1 LDEVTSITSEPRPRP
16 HWITLPVLGIV
27 LATFLSDFGHE
38 ACTAVLPLFL
48 REVGLGAA
56 ALGVI
61 EGVADFLVSLSK
73 LAGGVIG
80 HRVRHKRPWAAVGY
94 ALTAV
99 CTACIGLVRGTGPVV
114 TFRSLA
120 WLARGYRGPLRD
132 AMLSEAVPPTHYGR
146 AFGLERAGDML
157 GAVSGPLLSAL
168 LVWAGFHF
176 GTVIVWT
183 IVPGLAAAAAFYF
196 FTRENDAPPEPAA
209 ASEPAAHH
217 FAPAGQVRLDK
228 TAPAVASE
236 SAARPTF
243 PARYWHFLGGV
254 FLFGMGDFSRT
265 FLIFLIARALGEDKE
280 SFATGRTVG
289 GMLSVAVLLYALH
302 NFLSAIAAYAIGH
315 YADRGEKLRILVAGY
330 ALGVFTNV
338 LLVFVS
344 GSLAG
349 LVGVV
354 VLSSVYIAAKETVE
368 KAAAAEFVPREL
380 RSLGFGILASTNA
393 VGDMAS
399 SLGVGLLLQADRPEL
414 AFGSAAAFGAAGVVW
429 LAWLAR
435 PRA

>member
-1 LDEVTSITSEPRPRP
+1 MLAHYRDEGRALEKEAASLPPERQPGSP
-16 HWITLPVLGIV
+16 WITLPVLGIV
-27 LATFLSDFGHE
+27 FATFFSDFGHE

-48 REVGLGAA
+48 REIHLGAA

-80 HRVRHKRPWAAVGY
+80 HRVRHKRPWAAAGY
-94 ALTAV
+94 AITAV
-99 CTACIGLVRGTGPVV
+99 CTAGIGLVRGAAAVGTL
-114 TFRSLA
+114 RSLA

-132 AMLSEAVPPTHYGR
+132 AMLVEAVPPTHYGR

-157 GAVSGPLLSAL
+157 GAVSGPLTAAL
-168 LVWAGFHF
+168 LVWAGFEF

-183 IVPGLAAAAAFYF
+183 LLPGLAAAAAFYF
-196 FTRENDAPPEPAA
+196 FTRESDTTPGPTPSTEPAVR
-209 ASEPAAHH
+209 PA
-217 FAPAGQVRLDK
+217 
-228 TAPAVASE
+228 
-236 SAARPTF
+236 F
-243 PARYWHFLGGV
+243 PVRYWHFLGGV

-265 FLIFLIARALGEDKE
+265 FLIFLAAHALGEDG
-280 SFATGRTVG
+280 ATAAEGQAVTG
-289 GMLSVAVLLYALH
+289 ILSVAVLLYALH
-302 NFLSAIAAYAIGH
+302 NFLSAVAAFAIGH
-315 YADRGEKLRILVAGY
+315 YADRADKLRILVAGY
-330 ALGVFTNV
+330 ALGVVTNV

-349 LVGVV
+349 LIGVV

-399 SLGVGLLLQADRPEL
+399 SLGVGLLLQAGRPEV
-414 AFGSAAAFGAAGVVW
+414 AFGAAAAFGAAGVVW

-435 PRA
+435 PRPATAN